1 MTLTLIN
8 MNTIKIKMNKITIV
22 LLIAAALFVPFVAS
36 AQEAK
41 NSGAV
46 SISDT
51 LQLKSDQVSV
61 ALTPADFRALPHTSI
76 TVHNGHTNI
85 DEAYSGVPLA
95 LLLAKINA
103 PMGKQLRGTAM
114 TSYLIATGT
123 DGYAVVLS
131 LAEVDPDFHES
142 QAIVADARGGQPL
155 GTNSPF
161 QLIVPGDK
169 RPARWVHNLMSIALK
184 RAD

>member
-1 MTLTLIN
+1 MS
-8 MNTIKIKMNKITIV
+8 KIKMNKVTIV
-22 LLIAAALFVPFVAS
+22 LLIAAALFAPFALT
-36 AQEAK
+36 QEAK

-61 ALTPADFRALPHTSI
+61 ALTSADFRALPHISI

-95 LLLAKINA
+95 TLLAKINA
-103 PMGKQLRGTAM
+103 PMGNQLRGAAM
-114 TSYLIATGT
+114 TSYVMATGS

-131 LAEVDPDFHES
+131 LAEVDTDFHEN
-142 QAIVADARGGQPL
+142 QVIVADARDGQPL
-155 GTNSPF
+155 GKNGPF

-169 RPARWVHNLMSIALK
+169 RPARWVHNLVSITLK
-184 RAD
+184 RAN